1 VKPGK
6 GISFYRHPNNTQEG
20 GLASMAR
27 FDSTLSKDIKRAAR
41 TTTNAPPGHLNTH
54 QQRGIEALSIYHERK
69 EK

>member
-1 VKPGK
+1 
-6 GISFYRHPNNTQEG
+6 
-20 GLASMAR
+20 MAR

-54 QQRGIEALSIYHERK
+54 QQRGIEALSLYHERK